1 MVSVKGNMVKVL
13 YDEDK
18 VEWKSHAT
26 HLTKVRAAMM
36 ASTRETLAERNLR
49 EENMMQNL
57 LNATD
62 K

>member
-1 MVSVKGNMVKVL
+1 M
-13 YDEDK
+13 
-18 VEWKSHAT
+18 
-26 HLTKVRAAMM
+26 KVRAAIM
-36 ASTRETLAERNLR
+36 ASARETVAERNLR